1 MRNLKTYE
9 TYSMNETMDMMF
21 FPVDVIA
28 GQKEVY
34 ADLMAGLKS
43 KFSEFVDGGTQVI
56 DETVKKSGGKASQAL
71 SNAQKFFG
79 KPAESISYDDV
90 ITAIEE
96 MGVMEGE
103 SFTDKYDRADYGGDE
118 ESITSFG
125 HKVKEG
131 PAQKALSIL
140 GSIFGVNS
148 LTFGLLGSFIA
159 GIAGS
164 HVSPATSLVASIIA
178 WTVVHIIRKLL
189 VVSKG

>member
-28 GQKEVY
+28 GQKDVY
-34 ADLMAGLKS
+34 ADLMAGLKN
-43 KFSEFVDGGTQVI
+43 KFAEFVDNGTQVI

-90 ITAIEE
+90 ITAIEG
-96 MGVMEGE
+96 MGVKEAE
-103 SFTDKYDRADYGGDE
+103 SFVDRYDRANYGEDDE
-118 ESITSFG
+118 ELTDFTQ
-125 HKVKEG
+125 KVKGG
-131 PAQKALSIL
+131 PAQKVLSVL
-140 GSIFGVNS
+140 QNIFGVNS

-164 HVSPATSLVASIIA
+164 HVSPAMSLIVSIIA

-189 VVSKG
+189 VVAKG

>member
-56 DETVKKSGGKASQAL
+56 DETVKSLGPKSSEAL
-71 SNAQKFFG
+71 RNSQKFFG
-79 KPAESISYDDV
+79 KSPESISYDDV
-90 ITAIEE
+90 ISALEE
-96 MGVMEGE
+96 EGLAEGE
-103 SFTDKYDRADYGGDE
+103 SFVDKYDRADYGQDE

-125 HKVKEG
+125 HNVKG
-131 PAQKALSIL
+131 GLAQKALSVI
-140 GSIFGVNS
+140 GGIFGVNLLS
-148 LTFGLLGSFIA
+148 FGMLGSFIA
-159 GIAGS
+159 GILGLSIGFAPS
-164 HVSPATSLVASIIA
+164 MIISIVA
-178 WTVVHIIRKLL
+178 WVVVHMIRKLL